1 MDLSAKLGEIMQ
13 AAGPVI
19 EDSYLNGVTIESADW
34 LPGLPDYGK
43 IPANY
48 RAQGRQGVQATLAV
62 LLKVLADADLDFAEI
77 TYSGGFGV
85 WSDPAYTPLTA
96 TKDVL
101 GRVVVS
107 GLLLVPATVGGE
119 VACVLPEG
127 FRPTKNLI
135 ALGSGSGGTP
145 QLTLRS
151 DGALVI
157 DVAHSAGWI
166 SVSFV
171 YTV

>member
-1 MDLSAKLGEIMQ
+1 MDLSTKLGEIMQ
-13 AAGPVI
+13 AADPVI
-19 EDSYLNGVTIESADW
+19 EDSYLNGVTIESANW

-62 LLKVLADADLDFAEI
+62 LLKVLVDADLDFAEV
-77 TYSGGFGV
+77 TYNGGFGP
-85 WSDPAYTPLTA
+85 WLDAAYQPLTA
-96 TKDVL
+96 QKDVF
-101 GRVVVS
+101 GRVTVS
-107 GLLLVPATVGGE
+107 GLVSVPAVVGGE
-119 VACVLPEG
+119 VAFALPEG
-127 FRPTKNLI
+127 FRPAKNLI
-135 ALGSGSGGTP
+135 SLCSGSGGTP

-151 DGALVI
+151 DGAVVI